1 MGRLQ
6 RKMEEYQMLILQ
18 KDENIQ
24 VLMTQTQEAEELK
37 DKVEAQERINSEK
50 LMFELAGRI
59 EAHERISV
67 KLEEM
72 RQVLEQRDL
81 ALQNI
86 ADDVSLMMI
95 HFIAKT
101 LKIDPKNLVFVLL

>member
-1 MGRLQ
+1 
-6 RKMEEYQMLILQ
+6 MLIQQ

-24 VLMTQTQEAEELK
+24 VLMKQTQEAEELK
-37 DKVEAQERINSEK
+37 EKVEAQERINSEK

-59 EAHERISV
+59 ESHEKISV

-72 RQVLEQRDL
+72 KQVLEQRDL

-86 ADDVSLMMI
+86 ADDVSLSLMLKRLASLNSV
-95 HFIAKT
+95 FI
-101 LKIDPKNLVFVLL
+101 